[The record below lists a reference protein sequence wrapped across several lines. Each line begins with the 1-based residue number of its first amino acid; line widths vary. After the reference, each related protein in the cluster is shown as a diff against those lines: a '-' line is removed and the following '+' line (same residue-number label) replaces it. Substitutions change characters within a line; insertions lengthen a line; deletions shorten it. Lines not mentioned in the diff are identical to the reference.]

1 MHKADFDIGG
11 VTYHLPVMT
20 VCRQEGMVYPRA
32 GAKVNLNNS
41 ALLLDRG
48 QNRKLAK
55 LRK

>member
-1 MHKADFDIGG
+1 MHKVDFDIGV

-20 VCRQEGMVYPRA
+20 

-55 LRK
+55 MGK

>member
-1 MHKADFDIGG
+1 MHKVDFDIGV
-11 VTYHLPVMT
+11 VTYHLLVMT
-20 VCRQEGMVYPRA
+20 VCRLEGMVDPRA

-55 LRK
+55 MGK